1 MADEIDDLLSARAS
15 ADDGDID
22 ALLAARTAAPETAAP
37 ARENPL
43 SPSRMREFEQY
54 TSQDRSLPWYQR
66 AATGVIDP
74 MLGAGQLLQN
84 IPGVGAALE
93 KGREGIGTVANVV
106 GEVASGTSHTPYQH
120 VPTSTEDFN
129 AMVRRREQGYQVAR
143 ENAGQK
149 GLDWWR
155 VGGAVANPMSWL
167 APESAA
173 GGIMAGVAA
182 GAKAGAF
189 QALLQPVT
197 SDGNF
202 ILSKGLQAA
211 VGGAVGGT
219 LGGALTALQP
229 VFAHA
234 RKVIGGLFGKAD
246 DATQAAAAAQVTD
259 DALKAAGADPAK
271 VDPNLYSAIK
281 QEVGDALKSGV
292 DPDPR
297 VMTNLADA
305 ASLPVPIQLTRGQ
318 ATRDPMQFSWEVN
331 TSKLRDAG
339 QPLSERLAEQNRQ
352 LIENLNVLGAKNAP
366 STFEAS
372 QKLISHIEQT
382 DAALKGQVD
391 AAYKAVRDSAGRPA
405 MMSSDAFVARS
416 KELLTG
422 GRPEM
427 ANLASLADYL
437 PEVVAKQYNDI
448 LSGKLPL
455 TVDTA
460 QFLDRAWGG
469 VQRGTQDATIKNA
482 IGALRSAL
490 NDAPVSD
497 ALGAESMAAYQ
508 TAKQL
513 ARQRFGL
520 IEQNP
525 AYKAVVDGVEPDKFF
540 QKYVQG
546 ANVAELGALK
556 QLVGPDNTSML
567 QQTMLGNL
575 KKAALNRASDEN
587 GVFSQSAFNRVLQ
600 DPVQAPRIGELFKD
614 APETLGH
621 LYRIGRIAETVQ
633 AFPKGH
639 SVNTSN
645 TAPTVANLVRDVA
658 KSEAG
663 ASLTRAVPVV
673 GRVLDVMDRRA
684 AGKAVD
690 EALTPG
696 VTQGALKPAA
706 PSAQVRRLSDLLVKA
721 GAAGSLAA
729 TREEKE

>member
-22 ALLAARTAAPETAAP
+22 ALLAARVGTPDVPAG

-43 SPSRMREFEQY
+43 SPERMKEFEQY
-54 TSQDRSLPWYQR
+54 KAQDRSLPWYKL
-66 AATGVIDP
+66 AAMGAVDP
-74 MLGAGQLLQN
+74 ILGTGQLLQN

-93 KGREGIGTVANVV
+93 KGREGIGTIANVV
-106 GEVASGTSHTPYQH
+106 GEVASGTTHVPYEH
-120 VPTSTEDFN
+120 VPTTTEDFN

-155 VGGAVANPMSWL
+155 VGGSVANPVSWL
-167 APESAA
+167 APESAT
-173 GGIMAGVAA
+173 GGLMAGIAA

-229 VFAHA
+229 VFSRA
-234 RKVIGGLFGKAD
+234 REVVGKLFGGAD
-246 DATQAAAAAQVTD
+246 DATQAAAATKITD
-259 DALKAAGADPAK
+259 DTLRATGADPAK

-281 QEVGDALKSGV
+281 QEVGDALKAGV

-297 VMTNLADA
+297 VMTNRADA
-305 ASLPVPIQLTRGQ
+305 ASLPVPINLTRGQ
-318 ATRDPMQFSWEVN
+318 ATRDPMQYSFEVN

-339 QPLSERLAEQNRQ
+339 GSLTERFAEQNRQ
-352 LIENLNVLGAKNAP
+352 LIENLNQLGAKNAP
-366 STFEAS
+366 STYDAS
-372 QKLISHIEQT
+372 QKLISHIEQL
-382 DAALKGQVD
+382 DAAAKAKVD
-391 AAYKAVRDSAGRPA
+391 AAYSAVRDSAGRPA

-469 VQRGTQDATIKNA
+469 VARGSQDDTVKTA

-490 NDAPVSD
+490 NEAPVSD

-508 TAKQL
+508 SAKQL
-513 ARQRFGL
+513 ARQRFAL

-556 QLVGPDNTSML
+556 QLVGSDNTAML

-587 GVFSQSAFNRVLQ
+587 GVFSQSAYNRILQ
-600 DPVQAPRIGELFKD
+600 DPVQAPRIAELFKD

-621 LYRIGRIAETVQ
+621 LYRIGRVAENVQ

-645 TAPTVANLVRDVA
+645 TAPTVANIVRDVA

-673 GRVLDVMDRRA
+673 GRVLDVMDRRSA
-684 AGKAVD
+684 AKAVD
-690 EALTPG
+690 ESLAPG
-696 VTQGALKPAA
+696 VTQAGLKPAA
-706 PSAQVRRLSDLLVKA
+706 PSGQVKRLSDLLVKA
-721 GAAGSLAA
+721 GAVGAAAA
-729 TREEKE
+729 TRDDDE